1 MASSSVESASAGNGG
16 PAPAVAPDQILQ
28 LGFGFW
34 GSKTLLS
41 AIELGVFS
49 ALADGPASEEE
60 LRSRLDLNGRS
71 CCDFLD
77 ALVALG
83 MLDRGPAGYSNTP
96 ASDLFLDRAKPSYVG
111 GILEMANARLYGF
124 WGSLTEALR
133 TGELQNE
140 AKGGGEDLFEAL
152 YREPARLRGFLKAMT
167 GISTGAALA
176 IAEKFPWDRYQ
187 TLCDVGAAEGA
198 VPVHVA
204 MRHSH
209 MSGVGFDLPA
219 VGPIFEDFVASFGLE
234 DRVRFAAGDFFAD
247 PLPKADVLVMGH
259 ILHDWGMDDKLK
271 LLRKAHDALPDG
283 GSLIVYEA
291 IIDDERQENAFGL
304 LMSLNM
310 LIETRE
316 GFDYTGADC
325 CGWMADVGFRESY
338 VQHLVGPDSMVVAT
352 K

>member
-1 MASSSVESASAGNGG
+1 MAISSVESASAGNGG
-16 PAPAVAPDQILQ
+16 SAPAVTPDQILQ

-49 ALADGPASEEE
+49 ALAGGPASEEE
-60 LRSRLDLNGRS
+60 LRSRLDLDGRS

-83 MLDRGPAGYSNTP
+83 MLDRGPAGYRNTP
-96 ASDLFLDRAKPSYVG
+96 AGDLFLDRAKPSYVG

-152 YREPARLRGFLKAMT
+152 YRDPARLRGFLKAMT
-167 GISTGAALA
+167 GISTGTALA

-204 MRHSH
+204 MRHAH

-219 VGPIFEDFVASFGLE
+219 VGPIFDDFVASFGLQ

-259 ILHDWGMDDKLK
+259 ILHDWGMDDKLM